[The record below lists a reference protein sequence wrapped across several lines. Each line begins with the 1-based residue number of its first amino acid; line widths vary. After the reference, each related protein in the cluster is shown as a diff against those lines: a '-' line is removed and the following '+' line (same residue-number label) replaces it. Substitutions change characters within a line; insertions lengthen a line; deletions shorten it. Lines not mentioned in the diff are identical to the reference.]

1 MGATPIPLSR
11 PSPSWYWLAGQVV
24 TAVLLAGIGA
34 AALNFTLG
42 DPAVPLIWPA
52 SGVALAMIYRL
63 GPGTMGVVFVVTAIL
78 HLSFGSGPGEAVL
91 LGGATA
97 LSGWV
102 GARLLQH
109 FGFDRHF
116 RRLRD
121 VALLVVIGG
130 GVTSFVGAL
139 GGALAMVGV
148 AESFPEILGICWA
161 ADSIGLLLL
170 APLLLTAGPGRE
182 PATVDI
188 TSLLWVAGGGAL
200 VVLVYATGLPDTVA
214 LPLSYVVFPYAML
227 VALRCSPA
235 VTMAT
240 VAVMAAIALACTGAN
255 KGPFALAG
263 MPLDVFSL
271 HAHLAMLA
279 LTALMLASM
288 RAERDAAEQRSRE
301 HLSALARAGRLDAMS
316 MMAAGIAHQIN
327 QPLCAVTSYAQAARR
342 ILRDGKPTHELDR
355 ALERIIAGNE
365 KASDIV
371 RRIRTFLRSGES
383 ERSREDARE
392 LIRESVDLV
401 RPEYRRQGVRLETD
415 CTDTPLPVEVDAVAL
430 RQVLVN
436 LLQNALEAVAA
447 GEQTNTGWV
456 RVVGRRRGP
465 PDEVEITITDNGP
478 GLPGGDRERL
488 FEPLVT
494 HRADGTGL
502 GLAIARSLVE
512 AHDGILTAEDAAGA
526 GALMRVKLPAA
537 PGQAGEKHE

>member
-1 MGATPIPLSR
+1 MAAIPLPLPRATSA
-11 PSPSWYWLAGQVV
+11 WYWLLGQAM
-24 TAVLLAGIGA
+24 TAVLIAGIGA
-34 AALNFTLG
+34 AALQFTLG
-42 DPAVPLIWPA
+42 DPPVPLIWPA

-63 GPGTMGVVFVVTAIL
+63 GAATMGVVFLVTAVL
-78 HLSFGSGPGEAVL
+78 HLTFGATPSEAVV

-97 LSGWV
+97 LAGWA
-102 GARLLQH
+102 GARLLGH

-130 GVTSFVGAL
+130 GVTSLVGAL
-139 GGALAMVGV
+139 GGTLAVVGI
-148 AESFPEILGICWA
+148 ADGFSEILGICWA

-170 APLLLTAGPGRE
+170 APLLFAAGPLRE
-182 PATVDI
+182 PVAGDARD
-188 TSLLWVAGGGAL
+188 LLWIGGSGAL
-200 VVLVYATGLPDTVA
+200 VILVYATGLPDTVA
-214 LPLSYVVFPYAML
+214 LPLSYLVFPYAML
-227 VALRCSPA
+227 VALRCSAA
-235 VTMAT
+235 VTMAS
-240 VAVMAAIALACTGAN
+240 VAVMAAIALGCTSAD

-342 ILRDGKPTHELDR
+342 ILRDGKPTDELDR

-401 RPEYRRQGVRLETD
+401 RPEYRRHGVQLETD
-415 CTDTPLPVEVDAVAL
+415 CADAPLPVEVDAVAL

-447 GEQTNTGWV
+447 DEQMNAGRV

-465 PDEVEITITDNGP
+465 PDEVEITITDDGP
-478 GLPGGDRERL
+478 GLPAGDRERL

-512 AHDGILTAEDAAGA
+512 AHDGTLTAEDAAGA
-526 GALMRVKLPAA
+526 GALMRIKLPALS
-537 PGQAGEKHE
+537 GRTEGEK

>member
-1 MGATPIPLSR
+1 MAATPIPLSR

-34 AALNFTLG
+34 AALDFTLG
-42 DPAVPLIWPA
+42 EPPVPLIWPA

-63 GPGTMGVVFVVTAIL
+63 GAGTMGVVFMVTTVL
-78 HLSFGSGPGEAVL
+78 HLSFGAGPGESVL

-97 LSGWV
+97 LAGWA
-102 GARLLQH
+102 GSALLRH

-121 VALLVVIGG
+121 VGLLVVVGG
-130 GVTSFVGAL
+130 GVTSSVGAL
-139 GGALAMVGV
+139 GGTLAMVGI
-148 AESFPEILGICWA
+148 AENFPEILGICWA

-170 APLLLTAGPGRE
+170 APLLLTAGPGRS
-182 PATVDI
+182 PVAADVA
-188 TSLLWVAGGGAL
+188 SMLWIGGGAAL
-200 VVLVYATGLPDTVA
+200 VVLVYATGLPETVA
-214 LPLSYVVFPYAML
+214 LPLSYIVFPYAML
-227 VALRCSPA
+227 VALRCAPA
-235 VTMAT
+235 VTMAS
-240 VAVMAAIALACTGAN
+240 VAVMAAIALVCTGAD

-342 ILRDGKPTHELDR
+342 ILRDGKPIDELDR

-401 RPEYRRQGVRLETD
+401 RPEYRRHGVGLDTD

-436 LLQNALEAVAA
+436 LLQNALEAVVA
-447 GEQTNTGWV
+447 GEQTHAGSV
-456 RVVGRRRGP
+456 RVVGRRRAS
-465 PDEVEITITDNGP
+465 PDEIEITITDNGP
-478 GLPGGDRERL
+478 GLPTGDRERL

-512 AHDGILTAEDAAGA
+512 AHDGTLTAEDAAGA
-526 GALMRVKLPAA
+526 GALMRVKLPARSGRA
-537 PGQAGEKHE
+537 EERQ